1 MSFITNF
8 SSAASEKSHFLRED
22 GGAFMNKSIGEA
34 RKLMSAQK
42 PSEREQQSAANK
54 NACR

>member
-1 MSFITNF
+1 MRFIINF

-22 GGAFMNKSIGEA
+22 GGTFMNKSIGEA